1 MPWWFANGTMNP
13 PNTPVAEGAL
23 APRHRVYQVYGAVDM
38 SGSAEDHAATKFF
51 SSFLKANGHPD
62 RVVLKNLRNEGGKW
76 IYDGVDWEYAGGRR
90 VEYPNSYK

>member
-62 RVVLKNLRNEGGKW
+62 RVVPSR
-76 IYDGVDWEYAGGRR
+76 GRISTMR
-90 VEYPNSYK
+90 SPPFTWSRAIPARCPRGWTTPI